1 MMKYTPT
8 ICALALSI
16 VLLFVYIRQSIIEH
30 KLYKF
35 KLVFSFILVGF
46 FSLSLG
52 FYDIFYASD
61 VKKIWQYIRDGS
73 VIFGYVV
80 IGIALFLN
88 IDFQTT
94 KTSLDSE
101 FVKCLETDKIFILL
115 DKKEKIREI
124 SESFASLAG
133 EDKKKLMG
141 KKFVDFL
148 EQYFVINSINDT
160 TIKMS
165 KLKEYFKVWASE
177 AKKGEKYKREF
188 LISNRTGSDS
198 IVLNLTDIPIFGGDS
213 YKGHLLIG
221 DKDNVS
227 NLLNAERKLN
237 DKTSELSNIKA
248 RFTSYLS
255 ITDEAVF
262 FYNIDDKYI
271 WGNDSFVSNLN
282 LKGNTIGRAEFE
294 AYIHKDDL
302 AYYSRIIA
310 SLTPTNPAYE
320 VKYRFKT
327 GANYKFV
334 VEKGKR
340 IFNKGESDEITGTI
354 SLINDVRYQKTD
366 MPILD
371 TLKDEAQMLA
381 DIDKLYRD
389 RAPFMV
395 SIFKMTNLPEINDK
409 NGRSIGNMV
418 LEEYVKAIK
427 NKFIDDDLMYR
438 ISGLDFVL
446 VITDTRK
453 MNVLQ
458 TMLQKGSLTSLT
470 MNYGS
475 LCVDISL
482 NYGIA
487 MHNDSLDAQ
496 GIVKCAYRAL
506 NTSLLPNYNADYL
519 YYRDIK

>member
-8 ICALALSI
+8 ICALALAI
-16 VLLFVYIRQSIIEH
+16 ILLFVYIRQSIIEH
-30 KLYKF
+30 KIYKF
-35 KLVFSFILVGF
+35 KLILAFILVGF
-46 FSLSLG
+46 FSLCLG
-52 FYDIFYASD
+52 FYDVFYADD
-61 VKKIWQYIRDGS
+61 VKKVWQYVRDIS
-73 VIFGYVV
+73 VILGYVI

-101 FVKCLETDKIFILL
+101 FVRCLENDKIFILL

-124 SESFASLAG
+124 SESFAELAG
-133 EDKKKLMG
+133 DEKKKIIG
-141 KKFVDFL
+141 KKFGDFL
-148 EQYFVINSINDT
+148 EEYFVVNSINDT

-165 KLKEYFKVWASE
+165 KLKEYFKTWASE
-177 AKKGEKYKREF
+177 AKKDEKYKREF
-188 LISNRTGSDS
+188 LLSNREGSDS
-198 IVLNLTDIPIFGGDS
+198 IVLNLTDIPIFQADA

-221 DKDNVS
+221 DKDNTS

-262 FYNIDDKYI
+262 FFNIDDKYL
-271 WGNDSFVSNLN
+271 WGNDAFVKNLN

-294 AYIHKDDL
+294 NYIHKDDL
-302 AYYSRIIA
+302 AYYSRVIA
-310 SLTPTNPAYE
+310 GLTPTNPAYE

-340 IFNKGESDEITGTI
+340 IFTKGEADEITGTI
-354 SLINDVRYQKTD
+354 SLINDNHYQKTD
-366 MPILD
+366 MPVLD
-371 TLKDEAQMLA
+371 TLKDESEMLA

-389 RAPFMV
+389 RVPFMTA
-395 SIFKMTNLPEINDK
+395 IFKMTNLPIINDEK
-409 NGRSIGNMV
+409 GRSIGNMV

-427 NKFIDDDLMYR
+427 DKFIDDDLIYR
-438 ISGLDFVL
+438 VSGLDFVL
-446 VITDTRK
+446 VVTDTRK

-458 TMLQKGSLTSLT
+458 TMLQKGSITSLT

-475 LCVDISL
+475 LSVDIL
-482 NYGIA
+482 VNYGVCFY
-487 MHNDSLDAQ
+487 NDSLDAQ
-496 GIVKCAYRAL
+496 GLIKCAYKAL
-506 NTSLLPNYNADYL
+506 NTTLLPNYNANFL